1 MDRNIKDKNVAAVLA
16 FFLGTFG
23 IHRFYLGQIWIGI
36 LHCIFMATTIPTIVG
51 FIDAMVL
58 LSMDQERFDEK
69 YNRKSRRKRRKKY
82 GRYEEEY
89 EYDERDDDRERSRD
103 RYDDKF
109 ERRRHYRESEIEP
122 WERRQRRRKREES
135 KQQREVER
143 QKSRQQQ
150 REEVEKINNYR
161 SEGIRRFK
169 DFDYDGAIECFERV
183 LDLDNKDVATHF
195 NLACAHSLTE
205 DAVASLEHL
214 DLAVRNGFDNY
225 QKIRNHDALAFV
237 RIQSDFDA
245 FVERGFRLEEEQIM
259 NTSMAQDN
267 FVPSQPPQVEAPKPD
282 LLQSQPDLLDQL
294 QKLGDLKERGLLS
307 DEEFTRE
314 KKKLLR

>member
-23 IHRFYLGQIWIGI
+23 IHRFYLGQIWLGI

-69 YNRKSRRKRRKKY
+69 YNRKSNRRRRRKY
-82 GRYEEEY
+82 GRYEDEY
-89 EYDERDDDRERSRD
+89 GYEGERRRD
-103 RYDDKF
+103 RYEDKF
-109 ERRRHYRESEIEP
+109 ERRRHYREREIEP
-122 WERRQRRRKREES
+122 WERRQRRRQREEK
-135 KQQREVER
+135 KQRREAER
-143 QKSRQQQ
+143 QQSRQQQ
-150 REEVEKINNYR
+150 REEMQKINSYR

-183 LDLDNKDVATHF
+183 LDLDEKDVATHF
-195 NLACAHSLTE
+195 NLACAHSLIE
-205 DAVASLEHL
+205 NKSASLEHL
-214 DLAVRNGFDNY
+214 DLAVKNGFDNY

-237 RIQSDFDA
+237 RIQPEFDA
-245 FVERGFRLEEEQIM
+245 FVERGFRLEAKPIDQNSMEQ
-259 NTSMAQDN
+259 DD
-267 FVPSQPPQVEAPKPD
+267 FVPSQPPQVEAPKSD

-307 DEEFTRE
+307 EEEFTRE